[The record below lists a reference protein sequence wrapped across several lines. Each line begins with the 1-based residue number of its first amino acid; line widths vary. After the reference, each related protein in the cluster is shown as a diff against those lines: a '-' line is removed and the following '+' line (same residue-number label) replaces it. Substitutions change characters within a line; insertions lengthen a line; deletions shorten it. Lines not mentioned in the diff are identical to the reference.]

1 MMAIFHLYDYEREGH
16 FLAKRKRQL
25 PISFLVPVS
34 GTQSHLKLI
43 ASY

>member
-1 MMAIFHLYDYEREGH
+1 MRVFFHLYDYEREGH
-16 FLAKRKRQL
+16 FLAKRKNNFQF
-25 PISFLVPVS
+25 PLVPVS